1 MNAPLRRR
9 RLQLVLIFAVFL
21 VPIVLA
27 FVLRQ
32 SGWQPQRL
40 RNVGELVQPPRDLG
54 TVILQEE
61 GGAAFAWRDADYRW
75 TLLLLGGPDCAAQ
88 CATRLIEAEGIRAL
102 LTSKAT
108 RVRIAYLGP
117 PPPDAVRARLREV
130 RYLTGAPDALAA
142 ERPGAAD
149 SVAALLVDPAGL
161 LVVRHAAGYD
171 PEGVRKDLSRLIR

>member
-1 MNAPLRRR
+1 MTAPLRRR

-75 TLLLLGGPDCAAQ
+75 TLLLLAFYFLGLP
-88 CATRLIEAEGIRAL
+88 
-102 LTSKAT
+102 
-108 RVRIAYLGP
+108 LGP
-117 PPPDAVRARLREV
+117 
-130 RYLTGAPDALAA
+130 G
-142 ERPGAAD
+142 
-149 SVAALLVDPAGL
+149 AGL
-161 LVVRHAAGYD
+161 GYG
-171 PEGVRKDLSRLIR
+171 PQ